1 MKNRVGCFHCDCG
14 SNMQQLWTPSKVTEE
29 ASKMQGVVF
38 AYNHKYMCSDPDRI
52 PSNRPL
58 RNIAWSKS

>member
-1 MKNRVGCFHCDCG
+1 
-14 SNMQQLWTPSKVTEE
+14 MQQLWTPSKVTEE